1 MNALLTNGKGVT
13 INNKNIDEEKQE
25 LNEVRNKILSRVAL
39 KNANNMM
46 VNGELLMNGSSS
58 EHSDDIKFI
67 DSDSDNLSD
76 KRTSPLNNGGVDA
89 NGGSLNNLAAAPNHI
104 TKMLAAST
112 PVNSTT
118 MTRNTTTLNK
128 TNTYPPKPTKTNI
141 LPTQQNN
148 VIISPSNKKLILN
161 ASPKNSCVYEKQQQ
175 KQNLLQ
181 KLSITNTTTSENNHH
196 PHHANPSSKMEH
208 GTVSLNAGTHRLR
221 IITSSNDTDDDD
233 DFTNVSTTA
242 TIILPSKASTAKQ
255 NGVQK
260 SNSVG
265 GETIVANNHDH
276 KDNSS
281 DASTIILEKKNL
293 ANHKQISDT
302 NDTSVSSPI

>member
-1 MNALLTNGKGVT
+1 MSILLSNSKNG
-13 INNKNIDEEKQE
+13 IKNIDEEKQE
-25 LNEVRNKILSRVAL
+25 LNEVRNKILKRVAL

-46 VNGELLMNGSSS
+46 VNGELLLNGSTEYSG
-58 EHSDDIKFI
+58 ENINDDIKFI

-76 KRTSPLNNGGVDA
+76 KRMSPQNNGSGD
-89 NGGSLNNLAAAPNHI
+89 GSLNNIAAATNHI
-104 TKMLAAST
+104 TKMLATATPINSNST
-112 PVNSTT
+112 TT
-118 MTRNTTTLNK
+118 MTRNTTNNTVTLNK

-141 LPTQQNN
+141 ITQILPTQNS
-148 VIISPSNKKLILN
+148 VSISPSNKKLILN

-181 KLSITNTTTSENNHH
+181 KLSINSEAEIINNGKL
-196 PHHANPSSKMEH
+196 SSKMD
-208 GTVSLNAGTHRLR
+208 GTTTVALTSGSNRLR
-221 IITSSNDTDDDD
+221 IITSNDTDDDD
-233 DFTNVSTTA
+233 DFTNVSTSA
-242 TIILPSKASTAKQ
+242 TIILPSKAKQ
-255 NGVQK
+255 NGMK
-260 SNSVG
+260 SSVG
-265 GETIVANNHDH
+265 GETIVANNHDSH